1 MASTRV
7 SNKQVLEAIQQLTAV
22 IAGNMTPQANQAP
35 VVNTTPETSEPNIQV
50 DKGYLAHMTTKVAE
64 YAADKGEDAILY
76 ARKNLRGETKLAY
89 CTASKWTELKDRR
102 VIGAIKHIP
111 AS

>member
-22 IAGNMTPQANQAP
+22 IAGNMTPQNQAP
-35 VVNTTPETSEPNIQV
+35 VVDTTPETSESNIQV

-89 CTASKWTELKDRR
+89 CTASKWTGLKDRGL
-102 VIGAIKHIP
+102 IGAIKHIP